1 MHITIKSPEN
11 SLVGVDDALLLAWIF
26 KEDIMKKENDFI
38 KNGGKFI
45 IPIPK
50 IKIIDKKNYKKIN

>member
-1 MHITIKSPEN
+1 
-11 SLVGVDDALLLAWIF
+11 LLAWNF
-26 KEDIMKKENDFI
+26 SKEIIANNLSYL

-50 IKIIDKKNYKKIN
+50 IKIITYKNYHEKD